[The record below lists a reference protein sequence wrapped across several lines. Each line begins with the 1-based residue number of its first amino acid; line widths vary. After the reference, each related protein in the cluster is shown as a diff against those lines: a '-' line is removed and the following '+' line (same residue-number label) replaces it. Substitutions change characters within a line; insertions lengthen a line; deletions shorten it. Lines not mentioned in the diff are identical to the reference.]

1 MKRLFTKCA
10 ESGQSEIRALLD
22 WRNTPTE
29 GMSTSPAQRFL
40 GRRCKTLLPTST
52 ALLQPR
58 FETSEDKQALNHLKD
73 KQKFY
78 YNRQV
83 KPLPP
88 LSEGETVRMQLP
100 GEKAWTPGVCKG
112 QSGPRSYKVKVGDQE
127 YRRNRHQLIQTNESP
142 PLPHI
147 PATPT
152 GFRSGETTP
161 ETIPEDTLE
170 TTPT

>member
-1 MKRLFTKCA
+1 M
-10 ESGQSEIRALLD
+10 
-22 WRNTPTE
+22 
-29 GMSTSPAQRFL
+29 
-40 GRRCKTLLPTST
+40 

-58 FETSEDKQALNHLKD
+58 FETSKDKQALNSLKD

-88 LSEGETVRMQLP
+88 LSAGETVRMQLP
-100 GEKAWTPGVCKG
+100 GEKTWTPGVCTG
-112 QSGPRSYKVKVGDQE
+112 QSGPHSYKVKVGNQE
-127 YRRNRHQLIQTNESP
+127 YRRNRRQLIQTNESP

-152 GFRSGETTP
+152 GPRSFETTP
-161 ETIPEDTLE
+161 ETTQGDTLE
-170 TTPT
+170 TTPTPIEENPKVPTSSVEPRRSSRIRKKPDLFSKHADDG